1 METNMSTTTLGYNK
15 NSSSSSPPQQV
26 HTLIFNNQT
35 QISHN
40 NLHPTITDPDLTVT
54 TTIPPPPPPPPEP
67 PQQQQQEQT
76 KTCYRECL
84 RNHAASMGSHVVDG
98 CGEFMPSGE
107 EGSPQSF
114 VCAACNCHR
123 NFHRKHF
130 QQLHQQHQQQTQNVQ
145 NVENVHNV
153 HNFHTPSSSS
163 QRFSHANS
171 QQAII
176 VPPLMM
182 NFGSGAA
189 ESSSE
194 DLNISGGEFS
204 IQNQQKKPAL
214 KKRIRTKFSQE
225 QKDKMMEFG
234 EKIGWK
240 IQKHDE
246 HEVQQFCSQVGIKR
260 QVFKVWMHN
269 NKQAMK
275 KQQQQQQ
282 QM

>member
-1 METNMSTTTLGYNK
+1 METNMSTTTLGYNRD
-15 NSSSSSPPQQV
+15 SSSSSPPQN

-35 QISHN
+35 QFSHN
-40 NLHPTITDPDLTVT
+40 HLHPDPDLTVT
-54 TTIPPPPPPPPEP
+54 TTIAPPLPPPLP
-67 PQQQQQEQT
+67 PQQQQQQT

-84 RNHAASMGSHVVDG
+84 RNHAASIGSHVVDG

-107 EGSPQSF
+107 EGTPQSF
-114 VCAACNCHR
+114 LCAACNCHR
-123 NFHRKHF
+123 NFHRKHI
-130 QQLHQQHQQQTQNVQ
+130 QQQTQNVE
-145 NVENVHNV
+145 NVENVYV
-153 HNFHTPSSSS
+153 PNFQTPSSSS
-163 QRFSHANS
+163 QRFSQHPNS
-171 QQAII
+171 QQAIV

-182 NFGSGAA
+182 NFGSGGVAA

-204 IQNQQKKPAL
+204 IQNQNQQQKKPVL

-260 QVFKVWMHN
+260 HVFKVWMHN

-275 KQQQQQQ
+275 KQQQQQ
-282 QM
+282 M